1 MKLGWLVL
9 PTIAGGCA
17 VATCATVAGRS
28 GALIS
33 VSLVAAV
40 PLIVLAYSLGHP
52 PPRPRPADPEPP
64 PDGWQTFMDI
74 ASELGWAR
82 VSRRHFDHRPR
93 RVLQRVTAAALETR
107 AGVDFFAPRDRER
120 AIALIGADLWPLVD
134 PQRQPSTDSRAPGL
148 DPATIDRLLT
158 RLERL

>member
-9 PTIAGGCA
+9 PTIAAGCA
-17 VATCATVAGRS
+17 VATSAAVAGRS

-33 VSLVAAV
+33 ISLVAAV
-40 PLIVLAYSLGHP
+40 PLIVLAYSLGRP
-52 PPRPRPADPEPP
+52 ASRPRPPEREPP
-64 PDGWQTFMDI
+64 PEGWQTFTDI
-74 ASELGWAR
+74 AIELGWAK

-107 AGVDFFAPRDRER
+107 AGVDFFSPRDRER

-134 PQRQPSTDSRAPGL
+134 PQRKPSTDSRAPGL